1 MNTLDWD
8 SQALCISISVN
19 NIKGSTDKNQ
29 SDELNVSKILP
40 VSKVSNTNIKGMQIL
55 VHNTW

>member
-1 MNTLDWD
+1 MSTAD
-8 SQALCISISVN
+8 
-19 NIKGSTDKNQ
+19 STDKNQ

-40 VSKVSNTNIKGMQIL
+40 VSKVSNINIKGIQIL